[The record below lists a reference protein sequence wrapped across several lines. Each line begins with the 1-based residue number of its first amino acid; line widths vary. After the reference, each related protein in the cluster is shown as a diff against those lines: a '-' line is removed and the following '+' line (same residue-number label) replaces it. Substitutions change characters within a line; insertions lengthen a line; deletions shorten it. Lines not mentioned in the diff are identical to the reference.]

1 MAPSKGGR
9 PTLYTDDMPNKLLD
23 YFDIPPFRTETQEV
37 YDKKA
42 QEVRTITVTVAN
54 ELPTLAGFA
63 SVIGVHRDTL
73 NQWEK
78 SHPEFSD
85 AVKRAKAHQ
94 ERILVSNGLSDRYNS
109 TMTIFALKN
118 LADWKDRQQTEHSG
132 SLVTTPPVINVTV
145 QPPTPEDE

>member
-1 MAPSKGGR
+1 MYHDG
-9 PTLYTDDMPNKLLD
+9 LCEELLD
-23 YFDIPPFRTETQEV
+23 YFDIPPFRKETQEV

-42 QEVRTITVTVAN
+42 QEVKTITVTIAN

-73 NQWEK
+73 NEWEK
-78 SHPEFSD
+78 VHPEFSD

-118 LADWKDRQQTEHSG
+118 LADWKDRQSHDHSG